1 MLQVQI
7 IDSVVYSN
15 YSVRVQVI
23 PSSPVA
29 SIQGGTNI
37 FVSRN
42 TVVSLDG
49 QKSYDPDFPLNPV
62 SFQWTCEPI
71 SSISSS
77 CFHTD
82 IPISSPVL
90 KFPAGVL
97 KQPFDQFRFVLTV
110 FSSERSSS
118 SEIFITL
125 TPNVIRKASVLCS
138 QCQGDRVNWDQSF
151 TFSALCDGCDV
162 APEHI
167 QLTWS
172 LYLVNASSK
181 PLLEDPLCH
190 TVDLSTLSAEASQYS
205 AASSDSAVV
214 SGFEKVFKTRVKSLK
229 MPNDSLLSKNE
240 RKKSSLPP
248 RSGEEP
254 FLGGFDPQDHLFMPP
269 GHDQSGILDSD
280 QYEHS
285 NISGFPVDP
294 GSSADWDFSFPVSES
309 GQLDGQPDAAL
320 DIHLM
325 SAEEGHAGISA
336 GRPTVSGE
344 DRELLGPE
352 DLVPD
357 PEEHEDEGSNL
368 VDSRPSVVFREPILL
383 DLSRELVE
391 AEVFDSYTYTG
402 TSSSLLSLRP
412 FSLNHGSRY
421 MLEVTARSH
430 DSVLGRTQLFF
441 QTNPVPD
448 GMMCQVQPAKG
459 LELFTH
465 FSIFC
470 ASGKEDLTYK
480 YSIRVADPAPRTLY
494 QGTDYQY
501 YFSLPSGDPLDDY
514 KVTIYTEIRSSTYGT
529 VTTPCPVSVQVLPHF
544 SREASSSHFDPDL
557 ELSESGLRNL
567 SALLP
572 LGNSAEIRNYISL
585 LTAILN
591 RLSLEDGSNTRAQRR
606 ARNVLICTT
615 CQLESGEQES
625 MEDNINILRNLLQVT
640 NQVTLVSARRVTGHI
655 QAISRRFSK
664 FGTSVQFSLDQ
675 QTLNTL
681 VALLS
686 HSLQATV
693 RGNRTRISRRVDA
706 NGELEADLQ
715 EENIRKG
722 RSIIN
727 SCELEEP
734 LSAQHVVQ
742 LVTDVLEVTADLML
756 KYILLHEVQEHRV
769 NSRLIVLHGRRQNQ
783 TAPVIS
789 GNLAALY
796 LPDSLLLRLHVHHR
810 GETESRP
817 SQPCV
822 LAILIEFSLSPF
834 TWARH
839 HERLNGPVVDLNL
852 YQCSTRRKIPDFSL
866 IEPVTV
872 ELQEQPR
879 EKNTS
884 EHQHILQ
891 HRQVDYHSFNITQE
905 HLQHAIQLRVHFRP
919 PPNKV
924 FPIMLLF
931 RMFERPTP
939 SMHHLSR
946 THRWEGNTVI
956 LTLPTSV
963 LSTAGVG
970 YLALLNADFA
980 KSARRK
986 DVSKQVRYSFRV
998 DSSVCLSWDA
1008 QQGFWT
1014 HSSCRTM
1021 QTDATA
1027 SVNCSCNQL
1036 RPTTVVQQ
1044 EIHSSYD
1051 TSDVNLFFSMPSNL
1065 TVLCVLLLCVCP
1077 YVPGWVACKRA
1088 DAISEENQRVHHL
1101 SDNCPH
1107 DQYLYA
1113 VTIHTGP
1120 CSAACMSAKVYI
1132 VLYGEDAVSQTKE
1145 LQVPECTLFKRNSQ
1159 DTFILSAA
1167 DSLGPVWGVHIWHDN
1182 SGSSPSWYLKQVE
1195 VCEVSPGPV
1204 NKWLFVAQ
1212 CWLAVDKDD
1221 GQVERTLRV
1230 CEQGITFAELLR
1242 LKLHDYLADYHIW
1255 MSVLSCPHP
1264 NPFTHTQRLC
1274 VSLLLLLGYAAV
1286 NIAVI
1291 LKMEDQ
1297 FDVAM
1302 IDVSALS
1309 VKTGVVSTLLVLP
1322 AVLSLSFLFRLR
1334 EIKLT
1339 HLEIHQTNDSSEDV
1353 LSTIDGSSQQSALK
1367 VGNEEG
1373 IKASHEKQKV
1383 YVQQQ
1388 SGLRPVSHWCHCLAW
1403 ALSVLL
1409 CILCLVYAAIL
1420 GNRLSGSQV
1429 LLWIHSLFFSLTSC
1443 IFLIQPAVIMTAAV
1457 IVSLWY
1463 KERADFHSFST
1474 KGQFEL
1480 SNCPTNLQ
1488 SNFSANGSSDL
1499 AKLLRARQRLRYLR
1513 LVCPPT
1519 LVELRKS
1526 RRERRRDA
1534 VLLKTIRDLFFCGSM
1549 LFLMLCILQNN
1560 SLTDQ
1565 HHLGNVIRKKF
1576 TSRGHDNTFM
1586 SIHTH
1591 EDWWKWAQS
1600 NLDLLYK
1607 DASAAPQSHV
1617 LIGEPILWKIVE
1629 SCSFYSQDS
1638 VVNLLL
1644 KRLWTSLKLSRKL
1657 DVPGSTPMCAKTCIH
1672 PDCHIGTNAT
1682 VSLGYKKSD
1691 ALSILKALH
1700 SSGWLNRCSTVKLR
1714 FTLFSPA
1721 SNRFTS
1727 VTMLAEQRLTGVMQ
1741 PSAEVHTA
1749 RVYHTPAL
1757 WDYVVMVLQL
1767 LYILFSLLQLCDQ
1780 VHTLGQQGIMGYW
1793 KAPCNWMEVGLL
1805 TVTLVYHIFCIYGS
1819 VLILEFR
1826 KLLQRQEGHVDV
1838 SLLATCEQHI
1848 RSLRGVMLFFLML
1861 KSLIVLRVFRTMATS
1876 AKLLASS
1883 LAKLFWPMISG
1894 IILMV
1899 ALSCMGN
1906 LLFGQGSNNFSTVV
1920 GSLQS
1925 LLCHHRGLRAV
1936 NDLHSSWGA
1945 FLFPGFYLSSTLV
1958 WMAAVLAVVSSAVTS
1973 ARRCHH
1979 REDEFTVVQLAG
1991 YIMRR
1996 PKNLHVDNVEEKT
2009 YYFEEF
2015 ESLLDELLFRLS
2027 ALSNSLHHTL
2037 PPKAYHCREDSPV
2050 SSNISD
2056 HLDAQFFRMKKTE
2069 GSIEEILPASPLLLS
2084 NCEMDES
2091 QDLQLD
2097 FKNHLQRPEPTALTQ
2112 PRGEIKQIEGNS
2124 SCWLSKNPAAQKEML
2139 VEVLIHKEPSFEP
2152 RS

>member
-1 MLQVQI
+1 MVDTYQHEPNWQRYDVVLVVLRGGTQIATDVFPLVIQRPVRLNRLQHQVSVLLNHTVTMNCWVSAGTDLSFLWSFGDGFSRPGHSTEKHIFQMTGEFRVTVTVFNLVSSVSLSSHIFVVTQPCQPPPVKNMGPSKLQVRRYEVI
-7 IDSVVYSN
+7 RVGVTYEREFDCGSGGLHYSWILLDSAGWVFPLPAIDTHRQTLTLPGYLLDYDIYTAVAKALDSC
-15 YSVRVQVI
+15 VRVQVI

-248 RSGEEP
+248 RSGT
-254 FLGGFDPQDHLFMPP
+254 
-269 GHDQSGILDSD
+269 SGILDSD

-309 GQLDGQPDAAL
+309 GQLDGQP
-320 DIHLM
+320 
-325 SAEEGHAGISA
+325 G
-336 GRPTVSGE
+336 
-344 DRELLGPE
+344 
-352 DLVPD
+352 
-357 PEEHEDEGSNL
+357 
-368 VDSRPSVVFREPILL
+368 
-383 DLSRELVE
+383 
-391 AEVFDSYTYTG
+391 
-402 TSSSLLSLRP
+402 
-412 FSLNHGSRY
+412 
-421 MLEVTARSH
+421 SH

-615 CQLESGEQES
+615 CQLESGE
-625 MEDNINILRNLLQVT
+625 
-640 NQVTLVSARRVTGHI
+640 QVTLVSARRVTGHI

-1309 VKTGVVSTLLVLP
+1309 VKTGVVE
-1322 AVLSLSFLFRLR
+1322 R
-1334 EIKLT
+1334 
-1339 HLEIHQTNDSSEDV
+1339 
-1353 LSTIDGSSQQSALK
+1353 
-1367 VGNEEG
+1367 
-1373 IKASHEKQKV
+1373 
-1383 YVQQQ
+1383 Q
-1388 SGLRPVSHWCHCLAW
+1388 SGPPV
-1403 ALSVLL
+1403 
-1409 CILCLVYAAIL
+1409 
-1420 GNRLSGSQV
+1420 
-1429 LLWIHSLFFSLTSC
+1429 
-1443 IFLIQPAVIMTAAV
+1443 
-1457 IVSLWY
+1457 
-1463 KERADFHSFST
+1463 D
-1474 KGQFEL
+1474 
-1480 SNCPTNLQ
+1480 
-1488 SNFSANGSSDL
+1488 
-1499 AKLLRARQRLRYLR
+1499 
-1513 LVCPPT
+1513 T
-1519 LVELRKS
+1519 L
-1526 RRERRRDA
+1526 A
-1534 VLLKTIRDLFFCGSM
+1534 VLLSD
-1549 LFLMLCILQNN
+1549 IL
-1560 SLTDQ
+1560 
-1565 HHLGNVIRKKF
+1565 HLPHPA
-1576 TSRGHDNTFM
+1576 SRG
-1586 SIHTH
+1586 
-1591 EDWWKWAQS
+1591 
-1600 NLDLLYK
+1600 NLK
-1607 DASAAPQSHV
+1607 P
-1617 LIGEPILWKIVE
+1617 
-1629 SCSFYSQDS
+1629 
-1638 VVNLLL
+1638 
-1644 KRLWTSLKLSRKL
+1644 
-1657 DVPGSTPMCAKTCIH
+1657 AKQ
-1672 PDCHIGTNAT
+1672 
-1682 VSLGYKKSD
+1682 SD

-2069 GSIEEILPASPLLLS
+2069 GSIEEILPASPLLL
-2084 NCEMDES
+2084 
-2091 QDLQLD
+2091 
-2097 FKNHLQRPEPTALTQ
+2097 
-2112 PRGEIKQIEGNS
+2112 
-2124 SCWLSKNPAAQKEML
+2124 
-2139 VEVLIHKEPSFEP
+2139 
-2152 RS
+2152 